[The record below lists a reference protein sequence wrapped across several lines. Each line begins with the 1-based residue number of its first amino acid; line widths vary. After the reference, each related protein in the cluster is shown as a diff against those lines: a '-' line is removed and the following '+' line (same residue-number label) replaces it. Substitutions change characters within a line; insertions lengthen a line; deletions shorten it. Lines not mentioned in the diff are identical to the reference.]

1 MNVFKLHLYCELWCC
16 KLVSPETLLDQ
27 DILVCTE
34 TLLDP
39 FEDVFNSLGTFW
51 IVISLDD
58 HAQHHHVVQ
67 TLTLGWYTSEIVS
80 ILQVILPATAL
91 DWEE

>member
-1 MNVFKLHLYCELWCC
+1 
-16 KLVSPETLLDQ
+16 LLDQ

-39 FEDVFNSLGTFW
+39 FVFEDVFNSLGTFW

-58 HAQHHHVVQ
+58 HAQHHVVQ
-67 TLTLGWYTSEIVS
+67 TLALG
-80 ILQVILPATAL
+80 
-91 DWEE
+91 